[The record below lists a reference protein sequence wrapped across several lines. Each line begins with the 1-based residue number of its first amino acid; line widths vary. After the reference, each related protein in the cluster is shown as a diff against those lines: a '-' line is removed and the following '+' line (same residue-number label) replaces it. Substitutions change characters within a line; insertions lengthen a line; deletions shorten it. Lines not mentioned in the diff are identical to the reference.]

1 MQIKLIMESKCI
13 SSMKKT
19 NQVFLMMQTPK
30 IESPSSQNIQV
41 CNYFD
46 FLFSF
51 SVKFF
56 KCFCLFLYNMYR
68 PNLRNLLVK
77 KIDISLNFT
86 CLIEESLICLVRF
99 KVVISIF
106 LTVIAFCSTSA
117 KLDLPFWTLFKILN
131 NLRIK

>member
-1 MQIKLIMESKCI
+1 
-13 SSMKKT
+13 
-19 NQVFLMMQTPK
+19 
-30 IESPSSQNIQV
+30 
-41 CNYFD
+41 
-46 FLFSF
+46 
-51 SVKFF
+51 
-56 KCFCLFLYNMYR
+56 MYR

-117 KLDLPFWTLFKILN
+117 KLDLRFWTLFKILN